1 MSTLFLTCRTLFI
14 GLALSLTSASAMSMT
29 CKTQGSGEGVIRAD
43 LGSSVAIPA
52 ALPDGSVVW
61 RSERQN
67 IAVVCAKDGQLGM
80 AEEVSVYL
88 NPENLEVG
96 QGIRAG
102 LTLNGVDY
110 VQSQGRIGTRQF
122 LPACLEDASNMG
134 ACPTVSFSL
143 PFSVFIQKFGPTPPS
158 GAASN
163 LLDYRMFQVDSV
175 LGMNPFPDNNL
186 NYVINNLTGL
196 RFIACDAELRV
207 MPDVVEFGQVGIQ
220 GVQVGKI
227 ADFRRFALATSRT
240 CDSPFSLDARFTPVS
255 GVLSGDVLV
264 PVNNDSVGIR
274 ITQVPSGRPLRYNEP
289 FHLNDL
295 LGSNYSATADF
306 NAELLWQTETPK
318 PGPFEAEVM
327 VDLFYK

>member
-1 MSTLFLTCRTLFI
+1 MKTRFLTFRVFLF
-14 GLALSLTSASAMSMT
+14 GLILMVTSTGALAMT
-29 CKTQGSGEGVIRAD
+29 CKTQGSGEAIIHAD

-52 ALPDGSVVW
+52 SLSDGAVVW
-61 RSERQN
+61 RSERLN
-67 IAVVCAKDGQLGM
+67 IAVVCAKDSQPGI

-88 NPENLEVG
+88 NPENLLVG
-96 QGIRAG
+96 EGIRAG
-102 LTLNGVDY
+102 LTLDGVDH
-110 VQSQGRIGTRQF
+110 VESQGRIGTQHI
-122 LPACLEDASNMG
+122 LPACQENESNMD
-134 ACPTVSFSL
+134 ACPKVSFTL

-158 GAASN
+158 GVASN
-163 LLDYRMFQVDSV
+163 LLDYRMFQLDSS
-175 LGMNPFPDNNL
+175 LGLNPVPGNNL

-207 MPDVVEFGQVGIQ
+207 MPEVVEFGQVAIRN
-220 GVQVGKI
+220 VQVGKV

-240 CDSPFSLDARFTPVS
+240 CDSPFSLDARFTPVT

-264 PVNNDSVGIR
+264 PVNNNSVGIR
-274 ITQVPSGRPLRYNEP
+274 IVPAQGGKPFPYNEP

-295 LGSNYSATADF
+295 LGGNYSATADF
-306 NAELLWQTETPK
+306 NAELLWQTEPPT

>member
-1 MSTLFLTCRTLFI
+1 MNTRFLSFRAFLS
-14 GLALSLTSASAMSMT
+14 GLVLSIASADAMAMT
-29 CKTQGSGEGVIRAD
+29 CKTQGSGEAVVRAD

-52 ALPDGSVVW
+52 ALADGAVVW
-61 RSERQN
+61 RSERLN
-67 IAVVCAKDGQLGM
+67 IAVVCAKDGNLGI

-102 LTLNGVDY
+102 LTLNGVDH
-110 VQSQGRIGTRQF
+110 VQSQGRISTEQI
-122 LPACLEDASNMG
+122 LPACQEDDSNIG
-134 ACPTVSFSL
+134 ACPTVSFNL
-143 PFSVFIQKFGPTPPS
+143 AFSVFIQKFGPTPPS
-158 GAASN
+158 GAASE
-163 LLDYRMFQVDSV
+163 LLDYRMFQLDSA
-175 LGMNPFPDNNL
+175 LGLNPFPGDNL
-186 NYVINNLTGL
+186 NYVINNLKGL

-207 MPDVVEFGQVGIQ
+207 MPEVVEFGQVGIRD
-220 GVQVGKI
+220 VRVGKV

-255 GVLSGDVLV
+255 GVLSGEVLV
-264 PVNNDSVGIR
+264 PVNNNSVGIR
-274 ITQVPSGRPLRYNEP
+274 IVPAQGGKPFPYNEP

-295 LGSNYSATADF
+295 LGGNYSATADF
-306 NAELLWQTETPK
+306 NAELLWQTETPT